1 MNRNKKKFWLVIP
14 CMIAAMGLFV
24 WFFQWLW
31 NALLPD
37 ILGVKTINYWQSLG
51 LLLLSKILFG
61 GFSGAKEKFKR
72 RNNFEPDQNMRENWK
87 QKFETQFCGSEEE
100 REKFKEM
107 WKQRFESKF
116 CRPEQPQAEEN
127 KA

>member
-1 MNRNKKKFWLVIP
+1 MNRNKKKFWLIIP
-14 CMIAAMGLFV
+14 CVIAAMGLFV

-31 NALLPD
+31 NILLPD
-37 ILGVKTINYWQSLG
+37 ILGVKAINYWQSLG
-51 LLLLSKILFG
+51 ILVLSKILFG
-61 GFSGAKEKFKR
+61 GFGSKKKFGKQHHFD
-72 RNNFEPDQNMRENWK
+72 NHNMKENWK
-87 QKFETQFCGSEEE
+87 QRIETQFCGSEEE

-116 CRPEQPQAEEN
+116 CTPENPQTEEN

>member
-1 MNRNKKKFWLVIP
+1 M
-14 CMIAAMGLFV
+14 
-24 WFFQWLW
+24 
-31 NALLPD
+31 
-37 ILGVKTINYWQSLG
+37 
-51 LLLLSKILFG
+51 
-61 GFSGAKEKFKR
+61 KES
-72 RNNFEPDQNMRENWK
+72 WK

-116 CRPEQPQAEEN
+116 CRPENPQTEEN